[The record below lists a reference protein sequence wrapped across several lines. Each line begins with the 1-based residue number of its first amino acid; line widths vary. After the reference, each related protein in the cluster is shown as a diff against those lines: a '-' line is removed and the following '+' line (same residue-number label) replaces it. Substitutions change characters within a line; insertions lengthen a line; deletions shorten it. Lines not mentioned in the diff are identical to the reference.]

1 MKVRLSVSISPIF
14 FCSCNQ
20 DQDVN
25 TCLLPA
31 IIAIKRTF
39 SSSGNLM
46 VLTDVGA
53 ATSHTAVGIIL
64 SNNFPDAFTATPNM
78 GTIAMSNQI
87 RIYGPGTMP
96 GNPVAIASENVTKK
110 IFIAERLK
118 GGGNVLLFNAPM
130 TNGDYAPES
139 KRLEAGVTA
148 VHLIRK

>member
-1 MKVRLSVSISPIF
+1 MKVRLSVCIPSVS

-20 DQDVN
+20 DQDMN
-25 TCLLPA
+25 TSPLPTKTY
-31 IIAIKRTF
+31 KRTF

-53 ATSHTAVGIIL
+53 TTSHTNSGIIL

-118 GGGNVLLFNAPM
+118 GGGNVLLFNTPM
-130 TNGDYAPES
+130 TNGDYVPVS

-148 VHLIRK
+148 VH

>member
-1 MKVRLSVSISPIF
+1 MKVRLSVCIPSVS

-20 DQDVN
+20 DQDMN
-25 TCLLPA
+25 TSPLPTKTY
-31 IIAIKRTF
+31 KRTF

-53 ATSHTAVGIIL
+53 TTSHTNSGIIL

-87 RIYGPGTMP
+87 RIYEPGTMP

-148 VHLIRK
+148 VH

>member
-1 MKVRLSVSISPIF
+1 MKVRLSVCIPSVS

-20 DQDVN
+20 DQDMN
-25 TCLLPA
+25 TSPLPTKTY
-31 IIAIKRTF
+31 KRTF

-53 ATSHTAVGIIL
+53 TTSHTNSGIIL
-64 SNNFPDAFTATPNM
+64 SNNFPDAFTATLNM

-87 RIYGPGTMP
+87 RIYEPGTMP

-148 VHLIRK
+148 VH